1 MRKTPIGKVFTS
13 CAALL
18 MLVSAASAQELN
30 WAQKLFG
37 EQEHDF
43 GVVAR
48 GADVRH
54 RILVRNIYKEPIT
67 ISDVKTTCGCTA
79 ASPSAKYLKTHEE
92 AYIEVQMNT
101 VKFMRQKDSNVDVT
115 VTFDNV
121 NFKTVRIPIHAYIRT
136 DVVLT
141 PGGANFGNVDL
152 GAGSQ
157 RTINVA
163 YAGRDDWQVREV
175 RTNNE
180 YVKAAVRETSRG
192 GGKVNYE
199 LTVMVDEK
207 APEGVINEQITLVT
221 DDANNP
227 LVPVEVVGVV
237 ESDIVVTTP
246 NVALGDMQVGVE
258 KTVRVVVRGRK
269 PFAIENIECDSEREC
284 FKVLL
289 SQEEKTV
296 HVLPIT
302 VVPPAES
309 GNFKEAFTLHIVG
322 RPQPVTFKAEGNIQ

>member
-1 MRKTPIGKVFTS
+1 MRKSPVRACCVAMIT
-13 CAALL
+13 
-18 MLVSAASAQELN
+18 LVTLTGVASAQELN
-30 WAQKLFG
+30 WAQKLFSQ
-37 EQEHDF
+37 QEHDF

-54 RILVRNIYKEPIT
+54 RILVKNIYKEPIT
-67 ISDVKTTCGCTA
+67 ISEVKTTCGCTA
-79 ASPSAKYLKTHEE
+79 ASPSAKFLKTNEE

-115 VTFDNV
+115 VTFDNL
-121 NFKTVRIPIHAYIRT
+121 NYKTVRIPIHAYIRT

-152 GAGSQ
+152 GVGSQ

-163 YAGRDDWQVREV
+163 YAGRDDWKVREV
-175 RTNNE
+175 RTNSE
-180 YVKAAVRETSRG
+180 YVKAAVRETSRA

-199 LTVMVDEK
+199 LTVAVDEK
-207 APEGVINEQITLVT
+207 APEGTINEIITLVT

-227 LVPVEVVGVV
+227 FVPVEVVGVV
-237 ESDIVVTTP
+237 ESDIVVATP
-246 NVALGDMQVGVE
+246 MVALGDMQAGVE

-269 PFAIENIECDSEREC
+269 PFTIENIECESEREC

-309 GNFKEAFTLHIVG
+309 GAFKEAFTVHIAG